1 MSTARA
7 VELGLRTQE
16 QVRPRMVKKMV
27 LPVPL
32 GLLVDGPK
40 TVPQHSVP

>member
-16 QVRPRMVKKMV
+16 QVRAKKMV